1 MTTEDSNSVHNE
13 GFRRLEAI
21 IYLFGINKEIW
32 RHVDEFFVLQGP
44 HQAQNLSLPSITSRL
59 DLNDRVWEILE
70 KRHGFSKRHSLDE
83 VATDLGVTRER
94 VRQIEYRALAK
105 VEKRIVGVIRPLL
118 QLDEQ
123 IFSEWSSLEK
133 ANTINEAIFLYR
145 KLFADMGWES
155 TQGKEIRQLF
165 IVLRALVRLN
175 LGGIERHL
183 PNLSYAACCLLP
195 GVLKHPK
202 VGEQERE
209 RQRQQ
214 LDQERDWKYE
224 ELAEAVLVAAKGPLH
239 YMEIASRAEGMGR
252 RSNFTLKAF
261 HNALYSNQ
269 EKFAYVDQGTYGL
282 TAWGL
287 SSVDSYTDIIAGAL
301 KVAGKPL
308 PYGNVLQSV
317 KAKRAI
323 KPQTLQM
330 TLDMNPRFYC
340 SQEETY
346 GLRAWLLPREK
357 QTLRTPKWQVETPQS
372 YERVQRATE
381 HGYDVEMIVAQDK
394 G

>member
-13 GFRRLEAI
+13 AFRRLEAI

-32 RHVDEFFVLQGP
+32 RHVDEFFILQGP
-44 HQAQNLSLPSITSRL
+44 HQAQNLSLSSITSRL
-59 DLNDRVWEILE
+59 DLNDRVWEVLE

-83 VATDLGVTRER
+83 VATDLDVTRER

-195 GVLKHPK
+195 GVLKHSK

-214 LDQERDWKYE
+214 LDQERNWKYD
-224 ELAEAVLVAAKGPLH
+224 ELAEAVLVAAQTPLH
-239 YMEIASRAEGMGR
+239 YMEIASRAESMGR
-252 RSNFTLKAF
+252 RSNFTLKAL
-261 HNALYSNQ
+261 HNVLLSNQ
-269 EKFAYVDQGTYGL
+269 EKFAHVDQGTYGL
-282 TAWGL
+282 TSWGL
-287 SSVDSYTDIIAGAL
+287 SSVNAYTDIIAEAL
-301 KVAGKPL
+301 RGAGKAL
-308 PYGNVLQSV
+308 TYGDILRFVN
-317 KAKRAI
+317 AKRPI
-323 KPQTLQM
+323 KQQTLQM
-330 TLDMNPRFYC
+330 TLDINARFYC
-340 SQEETY
+340 SSEETY

-357 QTLRTPKWQVETPQS
+357 QTLRTPKWQVEAPQS
-372 YERVQRATE
+372 YERVQRAIE
-381 HGYDVEMIVAQDK
+381 HGYDVEAIVTQDK
-394 G
+394 E